1 MTPQEIELKKIEAE
15 NLEKQLAEQK
25 ANRNMQFIHIAQSGG
40 AKTAKEVLDYA
51 KELKKFTES

>member
-1 MTPQEIELKKIEAE
+1 MTAEEIQLKKIEAE

-25 ANRNMQFIHIAQSGG
+25 AQRNMQFIHIAQSGG

>member
-1 MTPQEIELKKIEAE
+1 MSSEEIKLKTLEAE
-15 NLEKQLAEQK
+15 NLQRQFDEQK
-25 ANRNMQFIHIAQSGG
+25 AQRNMQFIHIAQSGG